1 MIIKKVNIIVFG
13 GLKDKIIS
21 FDKGMNIVY
30 GENEAGKSTI
40 QAFIKIWLY
49 GMSNYKGKD
58 YKQNERLKYMPSTG
72 ETISGELY
80 VEFKNKEYI
89 IRRTFGKSKKEDTSS
104 VIDAITGEEIK
115 YISKEE
121 PGKYFFNINRATF
134 INTLFIGQLGVEVRK
149 DKEEEIIDKIANSIG
164 IDDGQVSADVALT
177 KLNKYKKSISNVRKN
192 GDLDV
197 LNERYSNLL
206 SERYEAYN
214 LSNHNLDNEEL
225 LINMNL
231 EKKSLNNEINNLE
244 IYKRFLKRTKL
255 KKEFEEITQY
265 FKKKQELK
273 NKEKY
278 INKLLTYNDEFI
290 NYAFVKEL
298 REEYYLYLNIL
309 DTSESEKEEIRQ
321 KEEKLKE
328 LKTPLDKYDYIEQL
342 PENILNILERL
353 KIRREILKEKV
364 DINQSIENEIDFLN
378 LKEREAEKIVGDALI
393 INDFREAIENTVNSY
408 EEKLKD
414 LKKIVED
421 DNRNKNNN
429 NNNTN
434 NNNNNNNV
442 FYGFL
447 LIISILSIILAIAS
461 NNIVLSLILY
471 IIFGVSIVF
480 LLINTY
486 FNKGGKNKKIEAIK
500 IDINKIEKDLDYYCN
515 ALKIGSYKELFKKL
529 KIYDDYTKLQN
540 KINEKINEKLSQKE
554 LLDLEKAISEYAT
567 VNDEIEEYL
576 NISGTNDL
584 GELINEV
591 NKYQQLSKGLDIL
604 EIELKNLK
612 IGLEKTKE
620 QLIIRERKIRGKL
633 GSIGFENINILGVED
648 ILKELEDKL
657 ELRDEINRDLASVE
671 EAYSVLTKG
680 KDIDLIKKE
689 LGDVININFE
699 YSYENEEEIDSVIK
713 EKNLKL
719 LEVEKSIKDIENEIK
734 NRFNG
739 KRTIP
744 DIEEEIKE
752 VEDEVKEKVKQLR
765 ASSIAIESLQE
776 AYQEIRE
783 NFGPILNKNVIDS
796 FSKFTDEKY
805 SDVMVSDNYEM
816 KVRNQNNIMKADILS
831 NGANDQLNLSLRLAF
846 IDMIF
851 KSKDVS
857 IYLDD
862 AFVQYDNKRLEK
874 TIKCLVNQNF
884 KQCIIFTCQN
894 REESIL
900 SKNNIEHKYIKL
912 IP

>member
-13 GLKDKIIS
+13 GLKDKVIS
-21 FDKGMNIVY
+21 FDNGMNIVY

-40 QAFIKIWLY
+40 QTFIKIWLY

-80 VEFKNKEYI
+80 VEFKNKDYI
-89 IRRTFGKSKKEDTSS
+89 IRRTFGKSKKEDTSL

-134 INTLFIGQLGVEVRK
+134 INTLFISQLGVEVRK

-164 IDDGQVSADVALT
+164 IDDGQVSLDVAIS

-192 GDLDV
+192 GELDV
-197 LNERYSNLL
+197 LNERYSTLL

-214 LSNHNLDNEEL
+214 LSSHNLDNEEL

-231 EKKSLNNEINNLE
+231 EKNNLNSEINNLE
-244 IYKRFLKRTKL
+244 IYKRFLKKTKL
-255 KKEFEEITQY
+255 KKEYEEITQY
-265 FKKKQELK
+265 FKKKEELK

-290 NYAFVKEL
+290 NYAFIKEL
-298 REEYYLYLNIL
+298 REEYSLYLNIL
-309 DTSESEKEEIRQ
+309 DTSESEKEDIRE
-321 KEEKLKE
+321 KEEKLKN

-342 PENILNILERL
+342 PKNIFNILERL
-353 KIRREILKEKV
+353 NIRREVLKEKV
-364 DINQSIENEIDFLN
+364 NINQSIENEIAFLN
-378 LKEREAEKIVGDALI
+378 LKEREAQKIIGDALI
-393 INDFREAIENTVNSY
+393 INDFREAIDSTVNSY

-414 LKKIVED
+414 LKGLVES
-421 DNRNKNNN
+421 NKNKNNKL
-429 NNNTN
+429 
-434 NNNNNNNV
+434 
-442 FYGFL
+442 FYIFL
-447 LIISILSIILAIAS
+447 LLVSLLSIILAITS
-461 NNIVLSLILY
+461 KNIILSLMLY
-471 IIFGVSIVF
+471 IILGISISF
-480 LLINTY
+480 LLSSIY
-486 FNKGGKNKKIEAIK
+486 LNKGGKNKKIEFIK
-500 IDINKIEKDLDYYCN
+500 RDISKIEKELDYYCN
-515 ALKIGSYKELFKKL
+515 ILKISSYKDLFKKL
-529 KIYDDYTKLQN
+529 KIYDDYIKLQN
-540 KINEKINEKLSQKE
+540 KINEKINEKLSQRE
-554 LLDLEKAISEYAT
+554 LLDLEKAIAEYDA
-567 VNDEIEEYL
+567 VNNEIEEYL

-584 GELINEV
+584 SELINEV
-591 NKYQQLSKGLDIL
+591 NKYQEASKGLDIL

-620 QLIIRERKIRGKL
+620 QLLIREKKIREKL
-633 GSIGFENINILGVED
+633 GSIGFENISVLEVEGILR
-648 ILKELEDKL
+648 ELEGKL

-671 EAYSVLTKG
+671 EAYSALTKG
-680 KDIDLIKKE
+680 KNIDLIKKE
-689 LGDVININFE
+689 LADVINVNFK

-713 EKNLKL
+713 DKNLRL

-752 VEDEVKEKVKQLR
+752 VEEEVKEKTKQLK
-765 ASSIAIESLQE
+765 ASSIAMEILQE
-776 AYQEIRE
+776 SYQEIRE

-796 FSKFTDEKY
+796 FSRFTDEKY

-816 KVRNQNNIMKADILS
+816 KVRNENNIMKADILS

-874 TIKCLVNQNF
+874 TIKYLINQNF
-884 KQCIIFTCQN
+884 KQCIIFTCQD

-900 SKNNIEHKYIKL
+900 SKNNIQHKYIKL
-912 IP
+912 IT

>member
-1 MIIKKVNIIVFG
+1 MIIKKVNIIAFG

-21 FDKGMNIVY
+21 FDNGMNIIY
-30 GENEAGKSTI
+30 GENETGKSTI

-58 YKQNERLKYMPSTG
+58 YKQNERLKYMPTTG

-80 VEFKNKEYI
+80 VEFKSKDYI
-89 IRRTFGKSKKEDTSS
+89 IRRTFGKSKKEDTSL
-104 VIDAITGEEIK
+104 VIDAITGEEVN

-164 IDDGQVSADVALT
+164 IDDGQVSVDVAIL

-192 GDLDV
+192 GYLDI
-197 LNERYSNLL
+197 LNERHSNLL

-231 EKKSLNNEINNLE
+231 EKKSLNSEINNLE
-244 IYKRFLKRTKL
+244 IYKKFLKKTKL

-273 NKEKY
+273 NKENY

-290 NYAFVKEL
+290 NYEFIKEL
-298 REEYYLYLNIL
+298 REEYSLYLSML
-309 DTSESEKEEIRQ
+309 DTEKLEKEVIQE

-328 LKTPLDKYDYIEQL
+328 LKVPLDSYDYIEQL
-342 PENILNILERL
+342 PKNILNILEKL
-353 KIRREILKEKV
+353 NIRKEVLKEKV
-364 DINQSIENEIDFLN
+364 DINKSIENEIEFLK
-378 LKEREAEKIVGDALI
+378 LKEKEAQKIIGDALI
-393 INDFREAIENTVNSY
+393 INDFREAIGITINNY
-408 EEKLKD
+408 EEKLKE
-414 LKKIVED
+414 LKILMED
-421 DNRNKNNN
+421 DNRNKSNNI
-429 NNNTN
+429 
-434 NNNNNNNV
+434 

-447 LIISILSIILAIAS
+447 LVVSLLSIILAIFVN
-461 NNIVLSLILY
+461 NNILSVILY
-471 IIFGVSIVF
+471 MIFSIASLF
-480 LLINTY
+480 LLFNIYINR
-486 FNKGGKNKKIEAIK
+486 NSKNKKIDIIK
-500 IDINKIEKDLDYYCN
+500 REINKLEKDLDYYCSI
-515 ALKIGSYKELFKKL
+515 LKISSYKELFKKL
-529 KIYDDYTKLQN
+529 KIYDDYKKLKL
-540 KINEKINEKLSQKE
+540 KINEKINEKLSQRE
-554 LLDLEKAISEYAT
+554 LLSLEKAIDEYDIINA
-567 VNDEIEEYL
+567 EIKEYL
-576 NISGTNDL
+576 NISGANNL
-584 GELINEV
+584 GELISEV
-591 NKYQQLSKGLDIL
+591 NKYQESSKGLDIL

-612 IGLEKTKE
+612 SGLEKTKE
-620 QLIIRERKIRGKL
+620 QMEIRERKIRVKL
-633 GSIGFENINILGVED
+633 GVIGFENINLLELED
-648 ILKELEDKL
+648 ILKELEEKL
-657 ELRDEINRDLASVE
+657 ELRDEINRDLESVE
-671 EAYSVLTKG
+671 EAYSALTKG
-680 KDIDLIKKE
+680 KNIDLIKKD
-689 LGDVININFE
+689 LADVINIDFK
-699 YSYENEEEIDSVIK
+699 YSYKNEEEIDSVIK
-713 EKNLKL
+713 DKNLRL

-744 DIEEEIKE
+744 DIEEEIKKI
-752 VEDEVKEKVKQLR
+752 EDETREKAKELK

-776 AYQEIRE
+776 AYQEIRD

-796 FSKFTDEKY
+796 FGMFTDGKY
-805 SDVMVSDNYEM
+805 NDVMVADNYEM
-816 KVRNQNNIMKADILS
+816 KVRNENNIMKADILS

-874 TIKCLVNQNF
+874 TMKYLVNQNF
-884 KQCIIFTCQN
+884 KQCIIFTCQD

-912 IP
+912 IS

>member
-378 LKEREAEKIVGDALI
+378 LKEREAQKIVGDALI

-421 DNRNKNNN
+421 DNRNK
-429 NNNTN
+429 
-434 NNNNNNNV
+434 NNNNNNV

-591 NKYQQLSKGLDIL
+591 NKYQQSSKGLDIL

-874 TIKCLVNQNF
+874 TIKYLVNQNF

>member
-192 GDLDV
+192 GCLDV

-231 EKKSLNNEINNLE
+231 EKKNLNNEINNLE

-353 KIRREILKEKV
+353 NIRREVLKEKV

-421 DNRNKNNN
+421 DNRNK
-429 NNNTN
+429 
-434 NNNNNNNV
+434 NNNNNNV

-591 NKYQQLSKGLDIL
+591 NKYQQSSKGLDIL

-816 KVRNQNNIMKADILS
+816 KVRNKNNIMKADILS

-874 TIKCLVNQNF
+874 TIKYLVNQNF

>member
-421 DNRNKNNN
+421 DNRNKK
-429 NNNTN
+429 
-434 NNNNNNNV
+434 NNNNNV

-874 TIKCLVNQNF
+874 TIKYLVNQNF

>member
-164 IDDGQVSADVALT
+164 IDDRQVSVDVALT

-192 GDLDV
+192 GNLDV

-298 REEYYLYLNIL
+298 REEYSLYLNIL

-342 PENILNILERL
+342 PENILNILEKL

-378 LKEREAEKIVGDALI
+378 LKEREAQKIVGDALI

-429 NNNTN
+429 
-434 NNNNNNNV
+434 V

-471 IIFGVSIVF
+471 IIFGISIVF
-480 LLINTY
+480 LLINIY
-486 FNKGGKNKKIEAIK
+486 FNKGGKNKKIESIK

-554 LLDLEKAISEYAT
+554 LLDLEKAISEYAA

-584 GELINEV
+584 GELITEV
-591 NKYQQLSKGLDIL
+591 NKYQQSSKGLDIL

-874 TIKCLVNQNF
+874 TIKYLVNQNF

-900 SKNNIEHKYIKL
+900 SKNYIEHKYIKL

>member
-58 YKQNERLKYMPSTG
+58 YRQNERLKYMSSTG

-164 IDDGQVSADVALT
+164 IDDGQVSVDVALT

-273 NKEKY
+273 DKEKY

-429 NNNTN
+429 
-434 NNNNNNNV
+434 V

-461 NNIVLSLILY
+461 NNIILSLILY
-471 IIFGVSIVF
+471 IIFCVSTVF
-480 LLINTY
+480 LLINIY

-591 NKYQQLSKGLDIL
+591 NKYQQSSKGLDIL
-604 EIELKNLK
+604 EIELKNFK

-657 ELRDEINRDLASVE
+657 QLRDEINRDLASVE

-719 LEVEKSIKDIENEIK
+719 LEVEKRIKDIENEIK

-783 NFGPILNKNVIDS
+783 NFGPILNKNVMDS

-874 TIKCLVNQNF
+874 TIKYLVNQNF

>member
-164 IDDGQVSADVALT
+164 IDDGQVSVDVALT

-298 REEYYLYLNIL
+298 REEYSLYLNIL

-378 LKEREAEKIVGDALI
+378 LKEREAQKIVGDALI

-421 DNRNKNNN
+421 DNRNK
-429 NNNTN
+429 
-434 NNNNNNNV
+434 NNNNNV

-591 NKYQQLSKGLDIL
+591 NKYQQSSKGLDIL

-776 AYQEIRE
+776 AYQDIRE

-874 TIKCLVNQNF
+874 TIKYLVNQNF
-884 KQCIIFTCQN
+884 KQYIIFTCQN

>member
-429 NNNTN
+429 NNN
-434 NNNNNNNV
+434 NNNNV

-447 LIISILSIILAIAS
+447 LIISILSIILAITS

-591 NKYQQLSKGLDIL
+591 NKYQQSSKGLDIL

-874 TIKCLVNQNF
+874 TIKYLVNQNF

>member
-1 MIIKKVNIIVFG
+1 MIIKKVNIISFG

-21 FDKGMNIVY
+21 FDNGMNIIY

-58 YKQNERLKYMPSTG
+58 YKQNERLKYMPTTG

-80 VEFKNKEYI
+80 VEFKSKDYI
-89 IRRTFGKSKKEDTSS
+89 IRRTFGKSKKEDTSL
-104 VIDAITGEEIK
+104 VIDAITGEEVN

-164 IDDGQVSADVALT
+164 IDDGQVSVDVAIV

-192 GDLDV
+192 GYLDI

-231 EKKSLNNEINNLE
+231 EKKSLNSEINNLE
-244 IYKRFLKRTKL
+244 IYKKFLKKTKL

-290 NYAFVKEL
+290 NYEFIKEL
-298 REEYYLYLNIL
+298 REEYSLYLSML
-309 DTSESEKEEIRQ
+309 DTEKLEKEVIQE

-328 LKTPLDKYDYIEQL
+328 LKIPLDRYDYIEQL
-342 PENILNILERL
+342 PKNVLNILEKL
-353 KIRREILKEKV
+353 NIRKEVLKEKV
-364 DINQSIENEIDFLN
+364 DINKSIENEIEFLN
-378 LKEREAEKIVGDALI
+378 LKEQEAKKIIGDALI
-393 INDFREAIENTVNSY
+393 INDFREAIGITINNY
-408 EEKLKD
+408 EEKLKE
-414 LKKIVED
+414 LKILMED
-421 DNRNKNNN
+421 DNRNKSNNL
-429 NNNTN
+429 
-434 NNNNNNNV
+434 

-447 LIISILSIILAIAS
+447 LVVSLLSIILAIFVN
-461 NNIVLSLILY
+461 NNILSVILY
-471 IIFGVSIVF
+471 MIFSITSLF
-480 LLINTY
+480 LLFNIYINK
-486 FNKGGKNKKIEAIK
+486 NGKNKKIDIIK
-500 IDINKIEKDLDYYCN
+500 REINKLEKDLDYYCST
-515 ALKIGSYKELFKKL
+515 LKISSYKELFKKL
-529 KIYDDYTKLQN
+529 KIYDDYTKLKI
-540 KINEKINEKLSQKE
+540 KINEKINEKLSQRE
-554 LLDLEKAISEYAT
+554 LLSLEKAIDEYDII
-567 VNDEIEEYL
+567 NSEIEGYL
-576 NISGTNDL
+576 NISSANNL
-584 GELINEV
+584 GELIDEI
-591 NKYQQLSKGLDIL
+591 NKYQEASKGLDIL

-612 IGLEKTKE
+612 SGLEKTKE
-620 QLIIRERKIRGKL
+620 QMEIRERKIRVKL
-633 GSIGFENINILGVED
+633 GSIGFENIKLLEVED
-648 ILKELEDKL
+648 ILKELEEKL

-671 EAYSVLTKG
+671 EAYSALTKG
-680 KDIDLIKKE
+680 KNIDLIKKD
-689 LGDVININFE
+689 LSDVINIDFK
-699 YSYENEEEIDSVIK
+699 YSYKNEEEIDSVIK
-713 EKNLKL
+713 DKNLRL

-744 DIEEEIKE
+744 DIEEEIKKI
-752 VEDEVKEKVKQLR
+752 EDETREKVKELK
-765 ASSIAIESLQE
+765 ASSIAMESLQE
-776 AYQEIRE
+776 AYQEIRD
-783 NFGPILNKNVIDS
+783 NFGPILNKGVIDS
-796 FSKFTDEKY
+796 FGRFTDGKY
-805 SDVMVSDNYEM
+805 NDVMVADNYEM
-816 KVRNQNNIMKADILS
+816 KVRNENNIMKADILS

-874 TIKCLVNQNF
+874 TMKYLVNQNF

-912 IP
+912 IS

>member
-13 GLKDKIIS
+13 GLKDKIIN
-21 FDKGMNIVY
+21 FDNGMNIIY

-49 GMSNYKGKD
+49 GMANYKGKD
-58 YKQNERLKYMPSTG
+58 YKQNDRLKYMPSTG

-80 VEFKNKEYI
+80 VEFKNKDYI
-89 IRRTFGKSKKEDTSS
+89 IRRTFGKSKKEDTSLI
-104 VIDAITGEEIK
+104 IDAITGEEIN

-134 INTLFIGQLGVEVRK
+134 INTLFISQLGVEVRK
-149 DKEEEIIDKIANSIG
+149 DKEGEIIDKIANSVG
-164 IDDGQVSADVALT
+164 IDDGQVSLEVAIE

-192 GDLDV
+192 GCLDV

-231 EKKSLNNEINNLE
+231 EKKNLNNEINNLE

-273 NKEKY
+273 DKEKY

-290 NYAFVKEL
+290 NDEFIKEL
-298 REEYYLYLNIL
+298 REEYSLYLNIL
-309 DTSESEKEEIRQ
+309 DTSESEKEDIRE
-321 KEEKLKE
+321 KEVKLKE
-328 LKTPLDKYDYIEQL
+328 LKTPLDKYEYIEQL

-353 KIRREILKEKV
+353 NIRREVLKEKV
-364 DINQSIENEIDFLN
+364 DLNQSIENEIDFLN
-378 LKEREAEKIVGDALI
+378 IKEREAKKLIGDSLI
-393 INDFREAIENTVNSY
+393 INDFREVIDSTVSSY
-408 EEKLKD
+408 EEKLKE
-414 LKKIVED
+414 LKGLVED
-421 DNRNKNNN
+421 DNKNK
-429 NNNTN
+429 
-434 NNNNNNNV
+434 NNNV

-447 LIISILSIILAIAS
+447 LGVSLLSIILRIAS
-461 NNIVLSLILY
+461 KNIKLNIILY
-471 IIFGVSIVF
+471 LIFGISILV
-480 LLINTY
+480 LLISIY
-486 FNKGGKNKKIEAIK
+486 LNKSGKNKMMDSIK
-500 IDINKIEKDLDYYCN
+500 RDINKIEKDLDYYCDI
-515 ALKIGSYKELFKKL
+515 LRISSYKELFKKL
-529 KIYDDYTKLQN
+529 KIYDDYIKLQN
-540 KINEKINEKLSQKE
+540 KINEKINEKLSQRK
-554 LLDLEKAISEYAT
+554 LLDLEKSIYEYDV

-576 NISGTNDL
+576 NISGTTDL
-584 GELINEV
+584 VELITEV
-591 NKYQQLSKGLDIL
+591 NKYQEASKGLDIL

-612 IGLEKTKE
+612 NTLEKTKE
-620 QLIIRERKIRGKL
+620 QLEIRERKIREKL
-633 GSIGFENINILGVED
+633 ATIGFENINILEVED
-648 ILKELEDKL
+648 ILKELEEKL
-657 ELRDEINRDLASVE
+657 KLRDEINRNLASVE
-671 EAYSVLTKG
+671 EAYSILTKG

-689 LGDVININFE
+689 LSDIINVNFR

-713 EKNLKL
+713 EKNLRL

-752 VEDEVKEKVKQLR
+752 VEDEAKKKVKELR

-776 AYQEIRE
+776 AYQEIR
-783 NFGPILNKNVIDS
+783 NSFGPILNKNVIDS
-796 FSKFTDEKY
+796 FSRFTDGKY
-805 SDVMVSDNYEM
+805 SDVMVADNYEM
-816 KVRNQNNIMKADILS
+816 KVRNENNLMKSDILS

-874 TIKCLVNQNF
+874 TIKYLINQNF
-884 KQCIIFTCQN
+884 KQCIIFTCQD

-900 SKNNIEHKYIKL
+900 SKNNIDHNYIKL

>member
-429 NNNTN
+429 NNN
-434 NNNNNNNV
+434 NV

-591 NKYQQLSKGLDIL
+591 NKYQQSSKGLDIL

-874 TIKCLVNQNF
+874 TIKYLVNQNF

>member
-1 MIIKKVNIIVFG
+1 MIIKKVNIISFG

-21 FDKGMNIVY
+21 FDNGINIIY
-30 GENEAGKSTI
+30 GENEVGKSTI

-72 ETISGELY
+72 EIISGELY
-80 VEFKNKEYI
+80 LEFKNKDYI
-89 IRRTFGKSKKEDTSS
+89 IRRTFGKSKKEDTSL
-104 VIDAITGEEIK
+104 VIDAITGEEIN
-115 YISKEE
+115 YISNVE

-164 IDDGQVSADVALT
+164 IDDGQVSVEVAVS

-192 GDLDV
+192 GCLDI
-197 LNERYSNLL
+197 LNERHSNLL

-231 EKKSLNNEINNLE
+231 EKNNLNSEINNLE
-244 IYKRFLKRTKL
+244 IYKRFLKKTKL

-290 NYAFVKEL
+290 NYAFINEL

-309 DTSESEKEEIRQ
+309 DTSKSEKEDIIE
-321 KEEKLKE
+321 KEAKLKE
-328 LKTPLDKYDYIEQL
+328 LKIPLNKYKYIEKL
-342 PENILNILERL
+342 PKNTLNVLERL
-353 KIRREILKEKV
+353 NIRREVLKEKI
-364 DINQSIENEIDFLN
+364 DINKSIENEIDFLN
-378 LKEREAEKIVGDALI
+378 FKEREAKKIIGDALI
-393 INDFREAIENTVNSY
+393 INDFRGEIDSTVNSY
-408 EEKLKD
+408 EEKLKE
-414 LKKIVED
+414 LKGLVEND
-421 DNRNKNNN
+421 NKNNN
-429 NNNTN
+429 L
-434 NNNNNNNV
+434 

-447 LIISILSIILAIAS
+447 LTISLLFIILGIYLK
-461 NNIVLSLILY
+461 NEILSLILY
-471 IIFGVSIVF
+471 IIFGISILF
-480 LLINTY
+480 LLISIY
-486 FNKGGKNKKIEAIK
+486 FNNYRKNKR
-500 IDINKIEKDLDYYCN
+500 IDSVKKNINKIEKDLDYYCN
-515 ALKIGSYKELFKKL
+515 ILKISSYREFFKKL
-529 KIYDDYTKLQN
+529 KIYDDYIKLQN
-540 KINEKINEKLSQKE
+540 KINEKINEKLSQRE
-554 LLDLEKAISEYAT
+554 LLNLEKAIDEYDL
-567 VNDEIEEYL
+567 VNAEVEGYL

-584 GELINEV
+584 VDLITEV
-591 NKYQQLSKGLDIL
+591 NKYQEVSKGLDIL

-612 IGLEKTKE
+612 IALEKTKE
-620 QLIIRERKIRGKL
+620 QLAIRERKIRGKL
-633 GSIGFENINILGVED
+633 SSIGFENINILEVED
-648 ILKELEDKL
+648 ILKELEEKL
-657 ELRDEINRDLASVE
+657 ELRDEINRNLASVE
-671 EAYSVLTKG
+671 EAYSILTKG

-689 LGDVININFE
+689 LSDVINLDFR

-719 LEVEKSIKDIENEIK
+719 LEVEKYIKDIENEIK

-744 DIEEEIKE
+744 DIEEEIKS
-752 VEDEVKEKVKQLR
+752 VEDKAKEKLKELR

-776 AYQEIRE
+776 AYQEIRD
-783 NFGPILNKNVIDS
+783 NFGPMLNKNVINS
-796 FSKFTDEKY
+796 FSRFTDGKY
-805 SDVMVSDNYEM
+805 SDVMVADNYEM

-831 NGANDQLNLSLRLAF
+831 NGTNDQLNLSLRLAF

-874 TIKCLVNQNF
+874 TIKYLVNQNF
-884 KQCIIFTCQN
+884 KQCFIFTCQD
-894 REESIL
+894 REENIL
-900 SKNNIEHKYIKL
+900 LKNKIEHKYIKL

>member
-429 NNNTN
+429 NNN
-434 NNNNNNNV
+434 NNNNNV

-591 NKYQQLSKGLDIL
+591 NKYQQSSKGLDIL

-874 TIKCLVNQNF
+874 TIKYLVNQNF

>member
-421 DNRNKNNN
+421 DNRNKKK
-429 NNNTN
+429 

-447 LIISILSIILAIAS
+447 LIISILSIILAITS

-591 NKYQQLSKGLDIL
+591 NKYQQSSKGLDIL

-874 TIKCLVNQNF
+874 TIKYLVNQNF

>member
-164 IDDGQVSADVALT
+164 IDDGQVSVDVALT

-298 REEYYLYLNIL
+298 REEYSLYLNIL

-378 LKEREAEKIVGDALI
+378 LKEREVQKIVGDALI

-421 DNRNKNNN
+421 DNRNK
-429 NNNTN
+429 
-434 NNNNNNNV
+434 NNNNNV

-591 NKYQQLSKGLDIL
+591 NKYQQSSKELDIL

-776 AYQEIRE
+776 AYQDIRE

-874 TIKCLVNQNF
+874 TIKYLVNQNF
-884 KQCIIFTCQN
+884 KQYIIFTCQN

>member
-164 IDDGQVSADVALT
+164 IDDGQVSVDVALT

-192 GDLDV
+192 GNLDV

-298 REEYYLYLNIL
+298 REEYSLYLNIL

-342 PENILNILERL
+342 PENILNILEKL

-378 LKEREAEKIVGDALI
+378 LKEREAQKIVGDALI

-429 NNNTN
+429 
-434 NNNNNNNV
+434 V

-471 IIFGVSIVF
+471 IIFGISIVF
-480 LLINTY
+480 LLINIY
-486 FNKGGKNKKIEAIK
+486 FNKGGKNKKIESIK

-554 LLDLEKAISEYAT
+554 LLDLEKAISEYAA

-584 GELINEV
+584 GELITEV
-591 NKYQQLSKGLDIL
+591 NKYQQSSKGLDIL

-874 TIKCLVNQNF
+874 TIKYLVNQNF

-900 SKNNIEHKYIKL
+900 SKNYIEHKYIKL

>member
-1 MIIKKVNIIVFG
+1 MIIKKVNIIAFG

-21 FDKGMNIVY
+21 FDNGMNIIY

-58 YKQNERLKYMPSTG
+58 YKQNERLKYMPTTG

-80 VEFKNKEYI
+80 VEFKSKDYI
-89 IRRTFGKSKKEDTSS
+89 IRRTFGKSKKEDTSL
-104 VIDAITGEEIK
+104 VIDAITGEEVN

-164 IDDGQVSADVALT
+164 IDDGQVSVDVAIV

-192 GDLDV
+192 GYLDI

-231 EKKSLNNEINNLE
+231 EKKSLNSEINNLE
-244 IYKRFLKRTKL
+244 IYKKFLKKTKL

-290 NYAFVKEL
+290 NYEFIKEL
-298 REEYYLYLNIL
+298 REEYSLYLSML
-309 DTSESEKEEIRQ
+309 DTEKLEKEVIQE

-328 LKTPLDKYDYIEQL
+328 LKIPLDRYDYIEQL
-342 PENILNILERL
+342 PKNVLNILEKL
-353 KIRREILKEKV
+353 NIRKEVLKEKV
-364 DINQSIENEIDFLN
+364 DINKSIENEIEFLN
-378 LKEREAEKIVGDALI
+378 LKEQEAKKIIGDALI
-393 INDFREAIENTVNSY
+393 INDFREAIGITINNY
-408 EEKLKD
+408 EEKLKE
-414 LKKIVED
+414 LKILMED
-421 DNRNKNNN
+421 DNRNKSNNL
-429 NNNTN
+429 
-434 NNNNNNNV
+434 

-447 LIISILSIILAIAS
+447 LVVSLLSIILAIFVN
-461 NNIVLSLILY
+461 NNILSVILY
-471 IIFGVSIVF
+471 MIFSITSLF
-480 LLINTY
+480 LLFNIYINK
-486 FNKGGKNKKIEAIK
+486 NGKNKKIDIIK
-500 IDINKIEKDLDYYCN
+500 REINKLEKDLDYYCST
-515 ALKIGSYKELFKKL
+515 LKIGSYKELFKKL
-529 KIYDDYTKLQN
+529 KIYDDYTKLKI
-540 KINEKINEKLSQKE
+540 KINEKINEKLSQRE
-554 LLDLEKAISEYAT
+554 LLSLEKAIDEYDII
-567 VNDEIEEYL
+567 NSEIEGYL
-576 NISGTNDL
+576 NISSANNL
-584 GELINEV
+584 GELIDEI
-591 NKYQQLSKGLDIL
+591 NKYQEASKGLDIL

-612 IGLEKTKE
+612 SGLEKTKE
-620 QLIIRERKIRGKL
+620 QMEIRERKIRVKL
-633 GSIGFENINILGVED
+633 GSIGFENIKLLEVED
-648 ILKELEDKL
+648 ILKELEEKL

-671 EAYSVLTKG
+671 EAYSALTKG
-680 KDIDLIKKE
+680 KNIDLIKKD
-689 LGDVININFE
+689 LSDVINIDFK
-699 YSYENEEEIDSVIK
+699 YSYKNEEEIDSVIK
-713 EKNLKL
+713 DKNLRL

-744 DIEEEIKE
+744 DIEEEIKKI
-752 VEDEVKEKVKQLR
+752 EDETREKVKELK
-765 ASSIAIESLQE
+765 ASSIAMESLQE
-776 AYQEIRE
+776 AYQEIRD
-783 NFGPILNKNVIDS
+783 NFGPILNKGVIDS
-796 FSKFTDEKY
+796 FGRFTDGKY
-805 SDVMVSDNYEM
+805 NDVMVADNYEM
-816 KVRNQNNIMKADILS
+816 KVRNENNIMKADILS

-874 TIKCLVNQNF
+874 TMKYLVNQNF

-912 IP
+912 IS